1 MAFWK
6 PTKTKKPAPKAPDS
20 GQAVPARKK
29 IHRSSPVVFE
39 AKMLAI
45 EAVNCGA
52 DRQEIA
58 KILGINPSTI
68 SNWLKLYRD
77 EGIKG
82 LCRKPSNK
90 TVRKQCTEL
99 EKRIIAHRT
108 ENPDHGVRRI
118 RDELRAGE
126 GLEVSAEKVRQTVND
141 AGIGNPPV
149 KPLSLPFNPS
159 DKIVAQFQPVLS
171 KGCEILVSECE
182 CFEG

>member
-1 MAFWK
+1 MTFWK
-6 PTKTKKPAPKAPDS
+6 PTKTKKKEPRSPDS

-29 IHRSSPVVFE
+29 IHHSSPVVFE

-52 DRQEIA
+52 DRQDIA

-90 TVRKQCTEL
+90 VLRKQCTEL

-118 RDELRAGE
+118 RDELRSKE
-126 GLEVSAEKVRQTVND
+126 GLAVSAEKVRQTVNAANGETMATGATD
-141 AGIGNPPV
+141 GVISQRVLPV
-149 KPLSLPFNPS
+149 FYWF
-159 DKIVAQFQPVLS
+159 VAIRAMRSSGLHMAD
-171 KGCEILVSECE
+171 E
-182 CFEG
+182 